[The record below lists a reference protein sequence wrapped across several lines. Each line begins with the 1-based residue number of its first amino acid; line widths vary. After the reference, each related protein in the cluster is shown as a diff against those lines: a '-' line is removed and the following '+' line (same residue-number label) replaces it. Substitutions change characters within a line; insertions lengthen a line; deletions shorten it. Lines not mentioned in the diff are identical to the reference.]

1 MADQG
6 KILITMPIPA
16 STARGL
22 LISGA
27 GTLSATLRAVGVTYE
42 GTSASETIGQCQI
55 GGIALVQGS
64 GAINAGVPCRSDAA
78 GKAVASAADG
88 SDADLVCCIP
98 LETMADGVLSRCK
111 IV

>member
-6 KILITMPIPA
+6 KVLVTHPVPA

-42 GTSASETIGQCQI
+42 GTSSTETNGQVQM

-64 GAINAGVPCRSDAA
+64 GAISAGTPCRSDAA
-78 GKAVASAADG
+78 GKAVATLADG
-88 SDADLVCCIP
+88 TDADLTCCIP
-98 LETMADGVLSRCK
+98 LETMADGQLTRCK
-111 IV
+111 LV